1 MPAASP
7 AGIRRTTRST
17 SLRPARWSRRPSR
30 RAATSTRGVSSRAS
44 SSSRARIVSIVTCV
58 APRPTSRPSSA
69 ATRRG
74 CRWCR
79 CSTATRT
86 RSRSS
91 ARRSACP
98 SSRWAWTTSASRVRA
113 PPSIITTVSTP
124 PRSPGP
130 RRSSWAADARAA
142 RRAVPG
148 VRRHG
153 MIRARMST
161 LTESRKRELRRDL
174 EAILGAGA
182 VLSDP
187 DELLVYESDGL
198 TLFRALADF
207 VVFPTSAEH
216 VSAIGKLANREGLPF
231 VARGAGTGLSGGCL
245 PAEGGIVISL
255 MRMSRVLEVDY
266 DNQFAV
272 VEPGLVNLH
281 LSWKVGPRGYY
292 YAPDPSSQQACTVG
306 GNIANNSGG
315 PHTLKY
321 GVTVNHVLGLEVVL
335 PDGEV
340 MWLGGK
346 TREAQGYDMAGLF
359 VGSEGTFGIATKI
372 IVRILRQS
380 QAVKTVLAVFNTIE
394 EASEAVS
401 AVIARGLIPA
411 AMEMID
417 QTTIGAVEDAFGC
430 GYPRDAAAALLIE
443 LDGLQHGMDAQA
455 ERVMAACR
463 DCGARDVRVAR
474 DEAERQLL
482 WKGRKSA
489 FGAYGRIS
497 PAYMVMDG
505 VIPRTR
511 LPEVLRRVNEI
522 VGAHE
527 LRVGN
532 VFHAGDGNLH
542 PNLLYDPRRPGEV
555 ARVVTAGG
563 EILKVCA
570 DVGGSI
576 SGEHGIGLEKMDYMS
591 LIFTEADL
599 GFMRALREAFNP
611 RGLCN

>member
-1 MPAASP
+1 M
-7 AGIRRTTRST
+7 
-17 SLRPARWSRRPSR
+17 
-30 RAATSTRGVSSRAS
+30 
-44 SSSRARIVSIVTCV
+44 
-58 APRPTSRPSSA
+58 
-69 ATRRG
+69 
-74 CRWCR
+74 
-79 CSTATRT
+79 
-86 RSRSS
+86 
-91 ARRSACP
+91 
-98 SSRWAWTTSASRVRA
+98 
-113 PPSIITTVSTP
+113 
-124 PRSPGP
+124 
-130 RRSSWAADARAA
+130 AADLDPTRKKAL
-142 RRAVPG
+142 
-148 VRRHG
+148 RHELEG
-153 MIRARMST
+153 M
-161 LTESRKRELRRDL
+161 
-174 EAILGAGA
+174 LGKGA
-182 VLSDP
+182 VLSEP

-207 VVFPTSAEH
+207 VVFPTSVEQ
-216 VSAIGKLANREGLPF
+216 VSAVVKLANRESLPF

-245 PAEGGIVISL
+245 PAEGGLVISL
-255 MRMSRVLEVDY
+255 MRMNRVLEVDY
-266 DNQFAV
+266 DNQIAV

-281 LSWKVGPRGYY
+281 LSWAVGPKGFY

-335 PDGEV
+335 PDGEI
-340 MWLGGK
+340 MWLGGR
-346 TREAQGYDMAGLF
+346 TRETQGYDMAGLF

-372 IVRILRQS
+372 VVRILKQP
-380 QAVKTVLAVFNTIE
+380 QAVKTVLAVFDTIGQ
-394 EASEAVS
+394 ASEAVS

-417 QTTIGAVEDAFGC
+417 QTTIEAVEDAFGC

-443 LDGLQHGMDAQA
+443 LDGLQHGIDAQA
-455 ERVMAACR
+455 DRVIAACR
-463 DCGARDVRVAR
+463 DCGARDVRAAR

-511 LPEVLRRVNEI
+511 LPEVLKKVNEI
-522 VGAHE
+522 VAARG

-542 PNLLYDPRRPGEV
+542 PNILYDPRVPGEE
-555 ARVVTAGG
+555 ARVVEAGG

-570 DVGGSI
+570 AVGGSI
-576 SGEHGIGLEKMDYMS
+576 SGEHGIGLEKMDYMP

-599 GFMRALREAFNP
+599 GFMRELREVFNP
-611 RGLCN
+611 RGLCNPGKIFPSRKACGEAGIAYRPHPLEEKGLAQRF

>member
-1 MPAASP
+1 MSSLDPGRK
-7 AGIRRTTRST
+7 AG
-17 SLRPARWSRRPSR
+17 LR
-30 RAATSTRGVSSRAS
+30 
-44 SSSRARIVSIVTCV
+44 
-58 APRPTSRPSSA
+58 
-69 ATRRG
+69 
-74 CRWCR
+74 
-79 CSTATRT
+79 
-86 RSRSS
+86 
-91 ARRSACP
+91 
-98 SSRWAWTTSASRVRA
+98 
-113 PPSIITTVSTP
+113 
-124 PRSPGP
+124 
-130 RRSSWAADARAA
+130 
-142 RRAVPG
+142 
-148 VRRHG
+148 
-153 MIRARMST
+153 
-161 LTESRKRELRRDL
+161 RELESL
-174 EAILGAGA
+174 LGKGA

-187 DELLVYESDGL
+187 EELLVYESDGL
-198 TLFRALADF
+198 TLFQALADF
-207 VVFPTSAEH
+207 VVFPTSVEQ
-216 VSAIGKLANREGLPF
+216 VSAVVRLANRESLPF

-245 PAEGGIVISL
+245 PAEGGLVISL
-255 MRMSRVLEVDY
+255 MRMNRVLEVDY
-266 DNQFAV
+266 ENQLAV

-281 LSWKVGPRGYY
+281 LSWAVGPKGFY
-292 YAPDPSSQQACTVG
+292 YAPDPSSQQACTIG

-340 MWLGGK
+340 IWLGGR
-346 TREAQGYDMAGLF
+346 TRESQGYDLTGLF

-372 IVRILRQS
+372 IVRILRRP
-380 QAVKTVLAVFNTIE
+380 QAVKTVLAVFDQVE
-394 EASEAVS
+394 AASESVS
-401 AVIARGLIPA
+401 AVIGRGLVPA
-411 AMEMID
+411 AI
-417 QTTIGAVEDAFGC
+417 GC

-443 LDGLQHGMDAQA
+443 LDGLREGMEAQA

-463 DCGARDVRVAR
+463 ENGAREVRAAR

-542 PNLLYDPRRPGEV
+542 PNILYDPRRPGEV

-576 SGEHGIGLEKMDYMS
+576 SGEHGIGLEKMDYMP

-599 GFMRALREAFNP
+599 HAMRGVREAWNP
-611 RGLCN
+611 RGLCNPGKIFPSRKACGEASIAYRPHPIEAQGLAQRF

>member
-1 MPAASP
+1 MAD
-7 AGIRRTTRST
+7 
-17 SLRPARWSRRPSR
+17 LD
-30 RAATSTRGVSSRAS
+30 
-44 SSSRARIVSIVTCV
+44 
-58 APRPTSRPSSA
+58 
-69 ATRRG
+69 
-74 CRWCR
+74 
-79 CSTATRT
+79 
-86 RSRSS
+86 S
-91 ARRSACP
+91 ARK
-98 SSRWAWTTSASRVRA
+98 RA
-113 PPSIITTVSTP
+113 L
-124 PRSPGP
+124 R
-130 RRSSWAADARAA
+130 
-142 RRAVPG
+142 
-148 VRRHG
+148 
-153 MIRARMST
+153 
-161 LTESRKRELRRDL
+161 RELESL
-174 EAILGAGA
+174 LGKGA
-182 VLSDP
+182 VLSEP
-187 DELLVYESDGL
+187 EELLVYESDGL
-198 TLFRALADF
+198 VLFRALADF
-207 VVFPTSAEH
+207 VVFPTSTEQ
-216 VSAIGKLANREGLPF
+216 VSEIVKLANREGMPF

-245 PAEGGIVISL
+245 PAEGGLVISL
-255 MRMSRVLEVDY
+255 MRMNRVLEVDY
-266 DNQFAV
+266 DNHIAV

-281 LSWKVGPRGYY
+281 LSWAVGPKGFY

-340 MWLGGK
+340 MWLGGR
-346 TREAQGYDMAGLF
+346 TRESQGYDMAGLF

-372 IVRILRQS
+372 VVRILKQS
-380 QAVKTVLAVFNTIE
+380 QAVKTVLAVFDSIE
-394 EASEAVS
+394 QASEAVS
-401 AVIARGLIPA
+401 AVIAKGLIPA

-417 QTTIGAVEDAFGC
+417 QVTIGAVEDAFGC

-443 LDGLQHGMDAQA
+443 LDGLSVGMDAQA

-522 VGAHE
+522 ASAHG

-542 PNLLYDPRRPGEV
+542 PNILYDPRNPGEE
-555 ARVVTAGG
+555 ARVVEAGG

-599 GFMRALREAFNP
+599 DFMRRLREAFNP
-611 RGLCN
+611 RNLCNPGKIFPSRKACGESGPAYRPHPIEEKGLAQRF

>member
-1 MPAASP
+1 M
-7 AGIRRTTRST
+7 
-17 SLRPARWSRRPSR
+17 
-30 RAATSTRGVSSRAS
+30 
-44 SSSRARIVSIVTCV
+44 
-58 APRPTSRPSSA
+58 
-69 ATRRG
+69 
-74 CRWCR
+74 
-79 CSTATRT
+79 
-86 RSRSS
+86 
-91 ARRSACP
+91 
-98 SSRWAWTTSASRVRA
+98 
-113 PPSIITTVSTP
+113 
-124 PRSPGP
+124 
-130 RRSSWAADARAA
+130 ADLDAA
-142 RRAVPG
+142 RKRAL
-148 VRRHG
+148 R
-153 MIRARMST
+153 
-161 LTESRKRELRRDL
+161 REL
-174 EAILGAGA
+174 EGMLGKGA
-182 VLSDP
+182 VLSEP
-187 DELLVYESDGL
+187 EELLVYESDGL
-198 TLFRALADF
+198 VLFRALADF
-207 VVFPTSAEH
+207 VVFPTSTEQ
-216 VSAIGKLANREGLPF
+216 VSEIVKLANREGMPF

-245 PAEGGIVISL
+245 PAEGGLVISL
-255 MRMSRVLEVDY
+255 MRMNRVLEVDY
-266 DNQFAV
+266 DNHIAV

-281 LSWKVGPRGYY
+281 LSWAVGPKGFY

-346 TREAQGYDMAGLF
+346 TRESQGYDMAGLF

-372 IVRILRQS
+372 VVRILKQS
-380 QAVKTVLAVFNTIE
+380 QAVKTVLAVFDSIE
-394 EASEAVS
+394 QASEAVS
-401 AVIARGLIPA
+401 AVIAKGLIPA

-417 QTTIGAVEDAFGC
+417 QVTIGAVEDAFGC

-443 LDGLQHGMDAQA
+443 LDGLSVGMDAQA

-522 VGAHE
+522 ASAHG

-542 PNLLYDPRRPGEV
+542 PNILYDPRNPGEE
-555 ARVVTAGG
+555 ARVVEAGG

-576 SGEHGIGLEKMDYMS
+576 SGEHGIGLEKIDYMS

-599 GFMRALREAFNP
+599 DFMRRLREAFNP
-611 RGLCN
+611 RNLCNPGKIFPSRKACGESGPAYRPHPIEEKGLAQRF